1 MRSDSLIH
9 ADPRAQVLVAPPG
22 TNPVDYLSPSSEPR
36 GGGGGG
42 GRRGGFGRGRGGRR
56 GKRGGNSGN
65 GQMDVD

>member
-22 TNPVDYLSPSSEPR
+22 TNTADYVSPSSESR
-36 GGGGGG
+36 GGSG

>member
-22 TNPVDYLSPSSEPR
+22 TNPEDYLSSSPEPR
-36 GGGGGG
+36 GGGGG
-42 GRRGGFGRGRGGRR
+42 RRGFGRGRGGRR
-56 GKRGGNSGN
+56 GRRGGNSGN